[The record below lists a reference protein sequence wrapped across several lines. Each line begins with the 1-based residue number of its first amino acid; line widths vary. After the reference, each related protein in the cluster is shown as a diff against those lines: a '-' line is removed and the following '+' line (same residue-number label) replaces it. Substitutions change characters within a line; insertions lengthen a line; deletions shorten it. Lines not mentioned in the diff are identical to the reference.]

1 MIDFRYHLVSIV
13 AVFLA
18 LAIGI
23 VLGSTELQGPAYNLL
38 DKTTSKLQN
47 ELGQVSSQRDAAQQQ
62 ATEGE
67 MYAQAVEP
75 TVLRG
80 LLTKQRLLIVTE
92 PGAQSSVV
100 SGISSA
106 ALAAG
111 ASITGQINLAT
122 KFFDTSGTTQ
132 DSLNQTT
139 LDVAQAAGIQ
149 LDSSATYQQQAA
161 QVIASEILTTAAA
174 SSAGKAPAADQATN
188 AATMLQA
195 YAASQFL
202 STTGQPANPATLA
215 VVVTP
220 QNPPSDGSADQLDQV
235 LIPLVTELAAKG
247 SATVVVGSS
256 AGSGAGSPIA
266 VLRSNNVSSQVST
279 VDDADLVAGQTVAMQ
294 ALAVGLAGGK
304 AGSYG
309 FTANGA
315 TAIAP
320 SPAPSPSASAS
331 ASATPTSSTKKKVK
345 QMRRAGSAA
354 AAGACAAGAARL
366 AYSVLNRRPP
376 GGPKAWSRTNHRG
389 EPVTL
394 LEGPAVA
401 AGAIAGVLAQAALA
415 PALRACGPAPRRGH
429 DRGRGGRRGVRGL

>member
-1 MIDFRYHLVSIV
+1 MVAAGAGARRGGDRVRGRRVLARQPHSGQVLRSDLAFLYLLADRKALVIDFRYHLVSIV

-38 DKTTSKLQN
+38 DKTTSKLQS
-47 ELGQVSSQRDAAQQQ
+47 ELGQVSGQRDAAQQQ

-80 LLTKQRLLIVTE
+80 LLAKQRLLIVTE

-100 SGISSA
+100 SGISTA

-139 LDVAQAAGIQ
+139 LDVAQAAGVQ

-174 SSAGKAPAADQATN
+174 SSDGKPPAAGQATN

-195 YAASQFL
+195 YA
-202 STTGQPANPATLA
+202 
-215 VVVTP
+215 
-220 QNPPSDGSADQLDQV
+220 
-235 LIPLVTELAAKG
+235 
-247 SATVVVGSS
+247 
-256 AGSGAGSPIA
+256 
-266 VLRSNNVSSQVST
+266 
-279 VDDADLVAGQTVAMQ
+279 
-294 ALAVGLAGGK
+294 
-304 AGSYG
+304 
-309 FTANGA
+309 
-315 TAIAP
+315 
-320 SPAPSPSASAS
+320 
-331 ASATPTSSTKKKVK
+331 
-345 QMRRAGSAA
+345 
-354 AAGACAAGAARL
+354 
-366 AYSVLNRRPP
+366 
-376 GGPKAWSRTNHRG
+376 
-389 EPVTL
+389 
-394 LEGPAVA
+394 
-401 AGAIAGVLAQAALA
+401 
-415 PALRACGPAPRRGH
+415 
-429 DRGRGGRRGVRGL
+429 

>member
-47 ELGQVSSQRDAAQQQ
+47 ELGQVSSQRDTAQQQ

-67 MYAQAVEP
+67 IYAQAVEP
-75 TVLRG
+75 IVLRD
-80 LLTKQRLLIVTE
+80 LLTGQRLLIVTE

-122 KFFDTSGTTQ
+122 KFFDTSGTAQ

-139 LDVAQAAGIQ
+139 LDVAQAAGLQ

-161 QVIASEILTTAAA
+161 QVIASEILVRAPA
-174 SSAGKAPAADQATN
+174 SSTNKPPADQATE
-188 AATMLQA
+188 ASTMLQA

-202 STTGQPANPATLA
+202 STTGQPASPATLV

-220 QNPPSDGSADQLDQV
+220 QNPPSDGSTDQLDQV
-235 LIPLVTELAAKG
+235 LVPLVTEFAAKS

-256 AGSGAGSPIA
+256 AGSGAGSPIG

-315 TAIAP
+315 SAIAP
-320 SPAPSPSASAS
+320 SPAPTPSGSV
-331 ASATPTSSTKKKVK
+331 SATPTSSSTKKKVK
-345 QMRRAGSAA
+345 
-354 AAGACAAGAARL
+354 
-366 AYSVLNRRPP
+366 
-376 GGPKAWSRTNHRG
+376 K
-389 EPVTL
+389 
-394 LEGPAVA
+394 
-401 AGAIAGVLAQAALA
+401 
-415 PALRACGPAPRRGH
+415 
-429 DRGRGGRRGVRGL
+429 

>member
-47 ELGQVSSQRDAAQQQ
+47 ELGQVSSQRDTAQQQ

-67 MYAQAVEP
+67 QYAQAVEP
-75 TVLRG
+75 TVLRD
-80 LLTKQRLLIVTE
+80 LLTGQRLLIVTE

-122 KFFDTSGTTQ
+122 KFFDTSGTAQ

-139 LDVAQAAGIQ
+139 LDVAQAAGLQ

-161 QVIASEILTTAAA
+161 QVIASEILVRAPA
-174 SSAGKAPAADQATN
+174 SSSANKPPADQATE
-188 AATMLQA
+188 ASTMLQA

-202 STTGQPANPATLA
+202 STTGQPGSPATLV

-220 QNPPSDGSADQLDQV
+220 QNPPPDGSTDQLDQV
-235 LIPLVTELAAKG
+235 LVPLVTEFAAKS

-256 AGSGAGSPIA
+256 AGSGAGSPIG

-315 TAIAP
+315 SAIAP
-320 SPAPSPSASAS
+320 SPAPTPSGS
-331 ASATPTSSTKKKVK
+331 ASATPTSSSTKKKVK
-345 QMRRAGSAA
+345 
-354 AAGACAAGAARL
+354 
-366 AYSVLNRRPP
+366 
-376 GGPKAWSRTNHRG
+376 K
-389 EPVTL
+389 
-394 LEGPAVA
+394 
-401 AGAIAGVLAQAALA
+401 
-415 PALRACGPAPRRGH
+415 
-429 DRGRGGRRGVRGL
+429 